1 MYQISDINFDETK
14 TADFNYIDVDK
25 NIIKDKDIISVQIT
39 AKDNVGLS
47 IYKSIAIDL
56 RKPELTLE
64 MGGNSELLGNKVA
77 LKERLQD
84 FTIKSVPTES
94 IKMTGFTLTLT
105 NGSET
110 ISEAGD
116 FVGNSGSSQ
125 FTFNDSQQGEYTLT
139 LVAIDSIGRDIASF
153 TYESMDFGASGATT
167 YVDFS
172 APTIGAIS
180 GEQITPLP
188 TNDLYKFDVKSVI
201 QDANLN
207 QNSIVSTVTF
217 NSKSYSPTS
226 MTKPSV
232 VGEPYVFHYSV
243 PAGTYVATVKATDFI
258 NQENSNTGSIEVA
271 EATVPELT
279 ITSSHNDLGS
289 EANST
294 ITFSFS
300 EDVIGFTKDDVVL
313 SASDSGATGTL
324 DMSTWSAGPA
334 QSWTAIYTAPKGEN
348 KTVTIS
354 VAEGS
359 YTSTITVDGNAA
371 TGDIAIKGVL
381 PTVSNTVFNPIHADN
396 LKTVEVKVDFSA
408 SVSDVK
414 ATLLTAPVSWIS
426 GQGSDKW
433 VGNVVVPASS
443 DDQLILVVS
452 EFTDTYGN
460 VGEADN
466 SGVLYLTPLIT
477 VTPIS
482 GGAINETGAA
492 NLIISGTT
500 TRFEAGKE
508 ISVAFSN
515 SADAKSDSVI
525 ATVGSDGRWTAAGV
539 NLSSW
544 TDGSIT
550 VKATGS
556 NQHNIAAKEATTT
569 AQLSTEKP
577 TLTSV
582 VSNPTSGKT
591 GDKIGV
597 TATFSVAVS
606 NATAKLSTSD
616 VMWTSGQDTA
626 IWVGE
631 VAIPSSLEADTEF
644 AYTVQGFSDTNG
656 NLGDS
661 TINGV
666 VYLTPSIIVD
676 AISGGVINS
685 SDITNVVV
693 SGDTSRFDDSQK
705 VTLVLSNNVDAQT
718 KNAEANIQSD
728 GSWSMAAQ
736 DLTGWPDSEVT
747 ATVTGSNQHSIA
759 AEAVTETANLSAAK
773 PTVSSVTL
781 NPVTPSNG
789 DSVQVTIRFNENV
802 SNVSGTLGQPI
813 DFSPVTAP
821 AIEWIGTIASLNVG
835 VESYKD
841 LIVSADYENAFG
853 NKGDAYNEQVAITP
867 EITLGLVAGDDVIG
881 TDDSDRLVITGTS
894 LGFAE
899 GDNLNII
906 VQSVDQGA
914 KNFNQT
920 VQVQRDGTWT
930 TTTEDISGWNNSDIT
945 VTLDGR
951 NSSSVDATT
960 ISKTIPLDNSI
971 AFVYRDDWLIRK
983 AA

>member
-1 MYQISDINFDETK
+1 
-14 TADFNYIDVDK
+14 
-25 NIIKDKDIISVQIT
+25 
-39 AKDNVGLS
+39 
-47 IYKSIAIDL
+47 
-56 RKPELTLE
+56 
-64 MGGNSELLGNKVA
+64 
-77 LKERLQD
+77 
-84 FTIKSVPTES
+84 
-94 IKMTGFTLTLT
+94 MT
-105 NGSET
+105 
-110 ISEAGD
+110 
-116 FVGNSGSSQ
+116 
-125 FTFNDSQQGEYTLT
+125 
-139 LVAIDSIGRDIASF
+139 
-153 TYESMDFGASGATT
+153 
-167 YVDFS
+167 
-172 APTIGAIS
+172 
-180 GEQITPLP
+180 
-188 TNDLYKFDVKSVI
+188 
-201 QDANLN
+201 
-207 QNSIVSTVTF
+207 
-217 NSKSYSPTS
+217 
-226 MTKPSV
+226 
-232 VGEPYVFHYSV
+232 
-243 PAGTYVATVKATDFI
+243 
-258 NQENSNTGSIEVA
+258 
-271 EATVPELT
+271 
-279 ITSSHNDLGS
+279 
-289 EANST
+289 
-294 ITFSFS
+294 
-300 EDVIGFTKDDVVL
+300 
-313 SASDSGATGTL
+313 
-324 DMSTWSAGPA
+324 
-334 QSWTAIYTAPKGEN
+334 
-348 KTVTIS
+348 
-354 VAEGS
+354 
-359 YTSTITVDGNAA
+359 
-371 TGDIAIKGVL
+371 
-381 PTVSNTVFNPIHADN
+381 
-396 LKTVEVKVDFSA
+396 
-408 SVSDVK
+408 
-414 ATLLTAPVSWIS
+414 
-426 GQGSDKW
+426 
-433 VGNVVVPASS
+433 
-443 DDQLILVVS
+443 
-452 EFTDTYGN
+452 
-460 VGEADN
+460 
-466 SGVLYLTPLIT
+466 
-477 VTPIS
+477 
-482 GGAINETGAA
+482 
-492 NLIISGTT
+492 
-500 TRFEAGKE
+500 
-508 ISVAFSN
+508 
-515 SADAKSDSVI
+515 
-525 ATVGSDGRWTAAGV
+525 
-539 NLSSW
+539 
-544 TDGSIT
+544 
-550 VKATGS
+550 
-556 NQHNIAAKEATTT
+556 
-569 AQLSTEKP
+569 
-577 TLTSV
+577 
-582 VSNPTSGKT
+582 
-591 GDKIGV
+591 
-597 TATFSVAVS
+597 
-606 NATAKLSTSD
+606 
-616 VMWTSGQDTA
+616 WTSGQDTA

-631 VAIPSSLEADTEF
+631 VYIPSSSAADTEF
-644 AYTVQGFSDTNG
+644 AYTVKDFNDTNG